1 MDKLISSVIAF
12 LIALVPTSLISNNI
26 SVSNQTTILFT
37 GDIMLGRSV
46 MGEVIDRN
54 DYLYP
59 FRNVQSFLTDAD
71 ITFGNLENAVIK
83 NCPRQYKGS
92 FSFCTTPEIAKGLQ
106 ESGVDIVTLANNHS
120 YNFSVEGFEET
131 KQILNGLDIKSV
143 GWGNLEIIEKNGIKF
158 GFLGF
163 DYVTSKVNLD
173 RDMDLIKTSDPKV
186 DILIVSPH
194 WGEEYKAVANSFQT
208 NLAKRMVENGADLII
223 GHHPHWVQNYE
234 EVDGV
239 PVYYSLGNFIFDQMW
254 SEETKKGLI
263 VKITFSSPNEENR
276 TQIIDREE
284 YKTYIPKIGQPEI
297 IIESPK
303 E

>member
-12 LIALVPTSLISNNI
+12 LIALVPTSLIPNNV
-26 SVSNQTTILFT
+26 SDSNQTTILFT

-46 MGEVIDRN
+46 MGEAIDRN

-59 FRNVQSFLTDAD
+59 FRNVQSFLADAD

-83 NCPRQYKGS
+83 DCPRQYKGS
-92 FSFCTTPEIAKGLQ
+92 FSFCTTQEIAKGLQ
-106 ESGVDIVTLANNHS
+106 DSGVDIVTLANNHS
-120 YNFSVEGFEET
+120 YNFGIDGFEET
-131 KQILNGLDIKSV
+131 KKNLSDIGLKSV
-143 GWGNLEIIEKNGIKF
+143 GWGNLEILEKNGIKF

-163 DYVTSKVNLD
+163 DYVTSQKNIEADLN
-173 RDMDLIKTSDPKV
+173 LIKESDSKV
-186 DILIVSPH
+186 DVLIVSPH
-194 WGEEYKAVANSFQT
+194 WGEEYKAVANNFQT
-208 NLAKRMVENGADLII
+208 NLAKRMIINGADLII

-239 PVYYSLGNFIFDQMW
+239 PVYYSLGNFVFDQMW
-254 SEETKKGLI
+254 SEETKKGLV
-263 VKITFSSPNEENR
+263 VKVTFSPSNGEMRP
-276 TQIIDREE
+276 QIIKREE
-284 YKTYIPKIGQPEI
+284 YRTYTPKIGQPEI